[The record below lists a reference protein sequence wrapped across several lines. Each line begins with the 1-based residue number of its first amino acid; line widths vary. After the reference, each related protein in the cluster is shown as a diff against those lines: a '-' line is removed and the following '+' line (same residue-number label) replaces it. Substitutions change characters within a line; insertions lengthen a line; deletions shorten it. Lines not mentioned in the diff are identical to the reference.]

1 MNYRT
6 VCFGDASA
14 SAPAPGVVEFKAT
27 AFPMFLPV
35 ESRQHPGTTLNYRKT
50 CFGDASVMT
59 ETKTPVAAGRMDAR
73 ITTTTTTVLPP
84 PVESPLQ
91 RNERLSIAR
100 EDKIRTERMER
111 ERRIRLAD
119 HQREA
124 KEKKYN
130 KISNQLWSHSHHASD
145 ASDDLNSYHNSSS
158 PVAKF
163 ETTLRRY
170 HRSLGSRLL
179 GQEKYVRPMVDPLI
193 EAIDRSMGQYDN
205 EIYKMLCQERAE
217 FMTRQFCADHPI
229 QEFDAALV
237 SGAITKGEA
246 VGILGFHVDTEGV
259 KSLTKKHGLELT
271 TMHYRQIVQRAKDT
285 GCLTQAQLE
294 KADFKGF
301 NGVRR

>member
-1 MNYRT
+1 
-6 VCFGDASA
+6 
-14 SAPAPGVVEFKAT
+14 
-27 AFPMFLPV
+27 
-35 ESRQHPGTTLNYRKT
+35 
-50 CFGDASVMT
+50 
-59 ETKTPVAAGRMDAR
+59 
-73 ITTTTTTVLPP
+73 
-84 PVESPLQ
+84 
-91 RNERLSIAR
+91 
-100 EDKIRTERMER
+100 
-111 ERRIRLAD
+111 
-119 HQREA
+119 
-124 KEKKYN
+124 
-130 KISNQLWSHSHHASD
+130 
-145 ASDDLNSYHNSSS
+145 
-158 PVAKF
+158 VAKF

-205 EIYKMLCQERAE
+205 EIYKMLCQEREE

-294 KADFKGF
+294 KADFRLWTREMVDQGF
-301 NGVRR
+301 NGVVLFATGGR